1 VAIHRDTK
9 GAVYAFF
16 AGESAQKLDS
26 LQERIGSADPIWVLD
41 RLEEIQPENCDLDRA
56 TFNEVSSA
64 LRAEL
69 VEMMR

>member
-1 VAIHRDTK
+1 MAIHRDTK

-16 AGESAQKLDS
+16 AGESAQRLNS
-26 LQERIGSADPIWVLD
+26 LQERVGAADPAWVLD
-41 RLEEIQPENCDLDRA
+41 RLEKIRPENCTLDRA

-69 VEMMR
+69 REMMK